1 MVRSILILVFLCAG
15 FLAQAAD
22 FKGRGEMNGISYKDY
37 EGFEDKWKF
46 VTVRYRSD
54 TGEQRFTWANDIAM
68 RALEAGGTDY
78 PDGAV
83 FAKIGFATE
92 KDPTFESSKV
102 PSGAKRY
109 QFMVRDQKKY
119 ASTGGWGYALF
130 DGNRV
135 TYDADPQAQA
145 MACYA
150 CHQLVPARG
159 QVFSQPMR
167 ISAFASK
174 VPAPIANRE
183 VQVAAVK
190 FETLPLKKL
199 PEVVRRSLPENT
211 RKIRSVAGEL
221 RKNVFRGTIDEIR
234 PTLIEE
240 VRRTGMPAALVAS
253 TDAQF
258 AAVYPVAGRKDCT
271 KKSFKSVFSTEVPS
285 TDADASKYLVVA
297 YQDLCL

>member
-1 MVRSILILVFLCAG
+1 MVRSTLVLLLLCAG
-15 FLAQAAD
+15 SSVLAAD
-22 FKGRGEMNGISYKDY
+22 FKGRSEMNGISYKDY

-54 TGEQRFTWANDIAM
+54 TGEQRFTWGNESAM
-68 RALEAGGTDY
+68 KVLESGGTEY

-92 KDPTFESSKV
+92 KDPSFASSMV

-130 DGNRV
+130 DGNKL
-135 TYDADPQAQA
+135 TYDGDPQAQA

-150 CHQLVPARG
+150 CHQLVPDRG
-159 QVFSQPMR
+159 QVFSQPMK
-167 ISAFASK
+167 ISAFAAK
-174 VPAPIANRE
+174 VPPPILNRE
-183 VQVAAVK
+183 VSVSGIK
-190 FETLPLKKL
+190 FETMPLKKL
-199 PEVVRRSLPENT
+199 PEVVRRSLPENV
-211 RKIRSVAGEL
+211 RAIRSVAGEL

-240 VRRTGMPAALVAS
+240 VRRTGMPAALVALKDS
-253 TDAQF
+253 QF

-271 KKSFKSVFSTEVPS
+271 KKSFKSVFSTQVPS
-285 TDADASKYLVVA
+285 SDAGASGYLVVA